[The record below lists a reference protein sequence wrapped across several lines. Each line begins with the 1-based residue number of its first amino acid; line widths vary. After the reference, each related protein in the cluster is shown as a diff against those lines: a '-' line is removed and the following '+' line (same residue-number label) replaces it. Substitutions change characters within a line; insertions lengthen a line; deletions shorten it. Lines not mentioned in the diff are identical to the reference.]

1 MGIALSRSEDA
12 ELYRDAYEEA
22 QRIIRIS
29 DEVRMSLEKV
39 EKASDQVEREP
50 AQDEVE
56 KLSTSRLGKK
66 LNLSTQELLTKL
78 TETGLL
84 EIRDDKHYL
93 TDQGKQAGG
102 EFKMSKRFGPY
113 FIWPTSMTV

>member
-1 MGIALSRSEDA
+1 
-12 ELYRDAYEEA
+12 
-22 QRIIRIS
+22 
-29 DEVRMSLEKV
+29 MSLEKV
-39 EKASDQVEREP
+39 EKASDQVERES

-66 LNLSTQELLTKL
+66 LNLSTQELLTRL